1 MEDFFITLK
10 KHFIS
15 LNFDQVAPQMRLETL
30 EMLQNTDSKIDFV
43 ARFID
48 AEHGIQNKILHTTK
62 LWKSEL
68 TKQLYFKIY
77 TDDTQDKK
85 SKQIAI
91 SYLFSHDYVHPKMVV
106 DLLNWM
112 QNEDDWDA
120 FDILHLHSFVLNSAQ
135 RQTLYTWMRHHQ
147 YIQETNIVLDVHEPL
162 AVITTIYDDH
172 QNVHDSSINDSVWK
186 NIEILQK
193 QYAGFENAELPD
205 LKLNDSQKNA
215 LRRIE
220 TDKTLFQRDNVK
232 ITLTEVLDF
241 VVAYIL
247 EQTNQDE
254 LWSRFRQELDEMAG
268 TCSSG
273 HLARLVNVL
282 VGFHPDIKIEIS
294 NYDRVKSTF
303 QQWMQNKATQDEHF
317 ENIIYQGNDELY
329 ATLQCKKNEII
340 ETLSYQLELD
350 AVQVQSELEKIWE
363 KMFGTKKID
372 N

>member
-1 MEDFFITLK
+1 MEDFFTTLK
-10 KHFIS
+10 KHFTS
-15 LNFDQVAPQMRLETL
+15 LNFDQVAPQMRHQTL
-30 EMLQNTDSKIDFV
+30 EMLQNTDSKLDFV

-48 AEHGIQNKILHTTK
+48 IEHGIQNKILHTTK

-68 TKQLYFKIY
+68 TKQLYFQIY

-91 SYLFSHDYVHPKMVV
+91 SYLFSHDYVLPKMVV

-162 AVITTIYDDH
+162 PLITTIYDDH
-172 QNVHDSSINDSVWK
+172 QNVHDSSINDSIWN

-193 QYAGFENAELPD
+193 QYVGRHTELPD

-220 TDKTLFQRDNVK
+220 TDKTLFQRDNIK
-232 ITLTEVLDF
+232 ITLRELLDY
-241 VVAYIL
+241 VVSYIL
-247 EQTNQDE
+247 EQTDQNE
-254 LWSRFRQELDEMAG
+254 LWIRYRQELDEMAG

-273 HLARLVNVL
+273 HLARLVNIL

-294 NYDRVKSTF
+294 NYDRVKSSF
-303 QQWMQNKATQDEHF
+303 QQWMQNKATHDEHF
-317 ENIIYQGNDELY
+317 ESIINQGNDELY
-329 ATLQCKKNEII
+329 TTLQSEQNVII
-340 ETLSYQLELD
+340 QTLSSQLELD
-350 AVQVQSELEKIWE
+350 AVHVQSELEKIWE

-372 N
+372 G